1 MIKKFAFVGHPSK
14 DMEKAKQFYG
24 ELLGLKLD
32 AEYTDKWTEFSAP
45 DGKVIAL
52 DGYSPELS
60 PEAGPFLALETDDIE
75 QEVARMK
82 TAGTPILKDIFD
94 NGTCKMAIIQDPNGN
109 NLMLHEI
116 APERCE
122 RKE

>member
-14 DMEKAKQFYG
+14 DMQKAKQFYG

-32 AEYTDKWTEFSAP
+32 AEYTDKWIEYSAP
-45 DGKVIAL
+45 DGKVVAL

-75 QEVARMK
+75 KELGRLKA
-82 TAGTPILKDIFD
+82 AGTTILKDLFD

-116 APERCE
+116 APDRCE
-122 RKE
+122 PQG